1 MLPSYHFS
9 YLVGVLI
16 FWVAWVACSI
26 FGKTYRAEIRWGT
39 LIAAPLALTSLLFV
53 PQYWTP
59 PALFRQRIK
68 DGIAKATDGLLC
80 IFAPAD
86 SQSEDRLARLE
97 SSHVQRRCDSLKQNI
112 EDIDGLIRREYSS

>member
-1 MLPSYHFS
+1 MDPSVINFGGGR
-9 YLVGVLI
+9 L
-16 FWVAWVACSI
+16 ACSE
-26 FGKTYRAEIRWGT
+26 FDVAG
-39 LIAAPLALTSLLFV
+39 LLLV
-53 PQYWTP
+53 TN

-68 DGIAKATDGLLC
+68 DGIANATDGLLC

-97 SSHVQRRCDSLKQNI
+97 SSHVQRRRDSLKQNI